1 MCLSLWRFCICWD
14 DGCNL
19 KHMGIFDLL
28 SVWVLRS
35 PAVCMSSKL
44 CTHILGTHV
53 VLIIGPS
60 SNETHPYP
68 ICCTPPVKIFPLI
81 CNNSLQTFL
90 QPKRGTLCYQNR
102 FSDYPSHSRV
112 AWWLQRSFCNWK
124 VESLNLTA
132 DRLSISSSVS
142 FGQSSE
148 HLRRDSETKTGRP
161 AGFREHLTQGLV

>member
-1 MCLSLWRFCICWD
+1 MGLSCRCGDFAYVEMTAVIWSTWEYLTF
-14 DGCNL
+14 
-19 KHMGIFDLL
+19 
-28 SVWVLRS
+28 SVCKFYVS
-35 PAVCMSSKL
+35 PAVCMSSEL

-112 AWWLQRSFCNWK
+112 AWWLQRLFCNWK
-124 VESLNLTA
+124 VTSLNLTA
-132 DRLSISSSVS
+132 DRLSISSSASLGGAVNT
-142 FGQSSE
+142 FTGIQGQKQDV
-148 HLRRDSETKTGRP
+148 LLDLANT
-161 AGFREHLTQGLV
+161 